1 MNSDQQCKTTRFHA
15 PLLLNTNLVKQEPKI
30 AGYLGQPLT
39 QPLSYNQLL
48 LNRVL
53 IFDIHIYKVFKWPWR
68 HFTSLKLCK
77 CSQIPYPSAK
87 VSSTSNITKPITIG
101 LHSTHTML
109 RHFAREKTE
118 GELSNLWCNT
128 GNTMVTIGPRR
139 SWKVLDGNSWK
150 PKQSWKTVLEKWKIE
165 KKPWKRSGTF
175 FHHQKIFRISLCYIV
190 MDFLH

>member
-1 MNSDQQCKTTRFHA
+1 MNSDHQCRSPLVRPQNFMP
-15 PLLLNTNLVKQEPKI
+15 PLLLNTNFVKQEPKI
-30 AGYLGQPLT
+30 AGHLGQPLT

-53 IFDIHIYKVFKWPWR
+53 IFDVPIYKVFKWPWR

-77 CSQIPYPSAK
+77 CSQIPYPSAR

-128 GNTMVTIGPRR
+128 RKYHGYHWSEKVLKSPG
-139 SWKVLDGNSWK
+139 WKVLET
-150 PKQSWKTVLEKWKIE
+150 KTVLENCPGKVKNWE
-165 KKPWKRSGTF
+165 KALETF
-175 FHHQKIFRISLCYIV
+175 WNFFSPSKNFQN
-190 MDFLH
+190 